1 MLAWM
6 VGAVALVALQGAQD
20 PQRAREAPEKV
31 RVRTDRNGWPVATGR
46 EQATAQKPEPAPSG
60 GARPPADA
68 RTASRDAAPKRATS
82 SLDSPLLDVF
92 RAVGSVADW
101 KEMRGVMAR
110 IRIHVFDH
118 RGAEIGVREV
128 LHQADVTV
136 PDRDRLVFEDERKVY
151 ARDGAAVWVEL
162 HGMAW
167 PSLEDEARDE
177 LELFGLM
184 LRLPWA
190 LADTRRWTVLPEEQ
204 ILVDG
209 EPRVRV
215 RALRKEDGSEDD
227 GVVGPDPTP
236 PRGARVDLLCDPA
249 TMQPVELRY
258 VLRPDQLARRVL
270 LADVRPFGAL
280 RTSVRRRFVDPRG
293 RARLELEYVRVDGK
307 LDLDRSLFRPG
318 GAGGSRPGR

>member
-1 MLAWM
+1 M
-6 VGAVALVALQGAQD
+6 VGAVALAALQNVQG
-20 PQRAREAPEKV
+20 PQGPEGVTERV
-31 RVRTDRNGWPVATGR
+31 RVRTDRNGWPVHTEPDRVSGKPAGQEPASAPRAATPPLEPGKPR
-46 EQATAQKPEPAPSG
+46 PEPV
-60 GARPPADA
+60 
-68 RTASRDAAPKRATS
+68 ASP
-82 SLDSPLLDVF
+82 LDSPLLDVF

-128 LHQADVTV
+128 LHQADVAV
-136 PDRDRLVFEDERKVY
+136 SDRDRLVFEDEQKVY
-151 ARDGAAVWVEL
+151 ARDGTALWVEL

-167 PSLEDEARDE
+167 PSLEDEARGE

-190 LADTRRWTVLPEEQ
+190 LADTRRWRVLPEEQ

-215 RALRKEDGSEDD
+215 RALRTDPGPEEHA
-227 GVVGPDPTP
+227 VVGPDPTP

-258 VLRPDQLARRVL
+258 AMRAGQPQRRVL
-270 LADVRPFGAL
+270 LADVRPFGPL
-280 RTSVRRRFVDPRG
+280 RMSVRRRFVGARG
-293 RARLELEYVRVDGK
+293 EPRLEIEYVRVDGK

-318 GAGGSRPGR
+318 DAGGLERR